1 MEQVSSVLH
10 VIAYLAVQ
18 NEVRC
23 MLCGHTNPI
32 LEGRWVLSP
41 FFFIVSNAITFSS
54 NGLND
59 D

>member
-1 MEQVSSVLH
+1 MEKVSSVLH

-41 FFFIVSNAITFSS
+41 FFYSE
-54 NGLND
+54 
-59 D
+59 

>member
-1 MEQVSSVLH
+1 MEQVSPVLH

-41 FFFIVSNAITFSS
+41 FFIVSNAITSSS
-54 NGLND
+54 NDLND